1 MTQQENRRE
10 WLIGEAAQRA
20 GVSVRAMRHYDQLGL
35 LAPSRVTHAGY
46 RYYDEAAMLRLE
58 QILYFKE
65 LGFSLEE
72 IHAIMSDGGYDA
84 KEAMRRQRALLVL
97 QRERID
103 AMIAR
108 LDEAVRGE
116 GKAKPEVFNMKDIE
130 TMKAQYAQE
139 VKERWGGT
147 QAYAQSEKKTAAY
160 GKADWQN
167 VQAGM
172 TALMEQFAAVR
183 DLPAEDRAVQ
193 ALVHDWKA
201 YITANFYECTDEIL
215 RGLGQMYTADER
227 FMANIDR
234 CGEGTAACMSRA
246 IAAYC
251 KEKGV

>member
-1 MTQQENRRE
+1 MMQQKDRHE

-20 GVSVRAMRHYDQLGL
+20 GVSVRALRHYDQLGL
-35 LAPSRVTHAGY
+35 LAPSRVTQAGY
-46 RYYDEAAMLRLE
+46 RYYDEAALLRLE

-84 KEAMRRQRALLVL
+84 KEAMYRQRALLIL

-116 GKAKPEVFNMKDIE
+116 GKAKPEVFRMKDIE
-130 TMKAQYAQE
+130 KMKAQYAQE

-183 DLPAEDRAVQ
+183 DLLAEDAAVQ

-215 RGLGQMYTADER
+215 KGLGQMYTADER

-234 CGEGTAACMSRA
+234 CGEDTAACMSRA

-251 KEKGV
+251 KMKGV

>member
-35 LAPSRVTHAGY
+35 LAPSRVTQAGY
-46 RYYDEAAMLRLE
+46 RYYDEAAMRRLE

-65 LGFSLEE
+65 LGFPLEE
-72 IHAIMSDGGYDA
+72 IREIMSDSQYDET
-84 KEAMRRQRALLVL
+84 EAMRRQRALLVL

-103 AMIAR
+103 AIIAR
-108 LDEAVRGE
+108 LDEAMLGE
-116 GKAKPEVFNMKDIE
+116 GKAKPEVFSMKEIE
-130 TMKAQYAQE
+130 TMKSQYAQE
-139 VKERWGGT
+139 VKARWGNT
-147 QAYAQSEKKTAAY
+147 QAYAQSEKKTAGY

-167 VQAGM
+167 VQDSM
-172 TALMEQFAAVR
+172 TALMERFAGVR
-183 DLPAEDRAVQ
+183 DLPAEDAAVQ
-193 ALVHDWKA
+193 ALVGEWKA
-201 YITANFYECTDEIL
+201 YITANFYDCTDEIL
-215 RGLGQMYTADER
+215 KGLGQMYTADER

-251 KEKGV
+251 RAKGV